1 MKIEVDEDGCELW
14 LMKIIINLIYIAQF
28 DTNGILTAL
37 YIVITYIQMQ
47 YVHV

>member
-1 MKIEVDEDGCELW
+1 MQGPVSRVSVIII
-14 LMKIIINLIYIAQF
+14 IIINLIYIVQF